1 MATVAVSLAQGVEK
15 LEAVAIAET
24 RSGESRIAA
33 TGLSRTVH
41 VSGLKITSRE
51 ISAAGTT
58 RRAGYLKPKR
68 VPKRIRL
75 RSRLYGSRFVV
86 ELPKP

>member
-33 TGLSRTVH
+33 TGLPPTVH
-41 VSGLKITSRE
+41 VIGVIIISRE
-51 ISAAGTT
+51 S
-58 RRAGYLKPKR
+58 
-68 VPKRIRL
+68 
-75 RSRLYGSRFVV
+75 
-86 ELPKP
+86 

>member
-1 MATVAVSLAQGVEK
+1 MATVVVTLAQGVEK

-51 ISAAGTT
+51 SWRRGNDAARWLLVT
-58 RRAGYLKPKR
+58 
-68 VPKRIRL
+68 
-75 RSRLYGSRFVV
+75 
-86 ELPKP
+86 

>member
-1 MATVAVSLAQGVEK
+1 MATVVVSLAQGAEK
-15 LEAVAIAET
+15 LEAVAIAEM

-51 ISAAGTT
+51 N
-58 RRAGYLKPKR
+58 
-68 VPKRIRL
+68 
-75 RSRLYGSRFVV
+75 
-86 ELPKP
+86 